1 MSGVNGKSELA
12 AEPPAEHIAML
23 LDLASRRLR
32 RDLNRLADQL
42 DTRYPQLRGSHFR
55 LLQIIPAGGARITDL
70 ADMAAMTKQ
79 SLGEF
84 VDHLEQHGYV
94 ESVRLPADRRVRLVR
109 RTAAGDAAVADALR
123 TIARLENHWRDELGE
138 RRYTTMR
145 AALRELVEADVAALT
160 RSGGAQ
166 ADV

>member
-1 MSGVNGKSELA
+1 MSGVNGISELA
-12 AEPPAEHIAML
+12 TEPPAEHIAML

-42 DTRYPQLRGSHFR
+42 DMRYPELRGSPFR

-70 ADMAAMTKQ
+70 ADMATMTKQ

-84 VDHLEQHGYV
+84 VDHLEEHGYV

-109 RTAAGDAAVADALR
+109 RTAAGDAAVADALS

-145 AALRELVEADVAALT
+145 ATLRELVEADVAALNRT
-160 RSGGAQ
+160 GGPQ